1 MISKLLSVN
10 TLCEYKDHIDRITLN
25 FFILFY
31 ILYVRSLII
40 GKIIENMKKK
50 YFDNFYTIY
59 KCILSLEKLK
69 EKLILYLKF
78 LTNFYSRDN

>member
-1 MISKLLSVN
+1 MSVDI
-10 TLCEYKDHIDRITLN
+10 LREHKDHINRLQ
-25 FFILFY
+25 ILFFSLFS
-31 ILYVRSLII
+31 ILYVCSLVI

-78 LTNFYSRDN
+78 LINFYSRDN